1 MGRFQGL
8 TILVTGATGGFGRRA
23 AERFAAEGARLV
35 LSDLEAHSLEEL
47 AASLGT
53 ESATLAGDITDE
65 SLSKRLVKL
74 AVTRFGKL
82 DIAVNNAGVAQ
93 SFLKLPHIPS
103 EEARHIIE
111 VDLLGVFYALKHQ
124 IPVMEEQH
132 RANGYGGTIVNI
144 ASFAGLAGA
153 ARLSIYSAAKHGVI
167 GLTRSAA
174 AEYASKG
181 IRVNAVCPSYA
192 KTKMVSDFF
201 KLAGR
206 GQVELAAE
214 LTRGGPMRRFAEIDE
229 VVEVIL
235 FAADPK
241 NSFMT
246 GNTLCVDGGITAV

>member
-1 MGRFQGL
+1 MGRFEGL

-65 SLSKRLVKL
+65 SLSKHLVKL

-144 ASFAGLAGA
+144 ASLAGLAGA
-153 ARLSIYSAAKHGVI
+153 ARL
-167 GLTRSAA
+167 
-174 AEYASKG
+174 
-181 IRVNAVCPSYA
+181 
-192 KTKMVSDFF
+192 
-201 KLAGR
+201 
-206 GQVELAAE
+206 
-214 LTRGGPMRRFAEIDE
+214 
-229 VVEVIL
+229 
-235 FAADPK
+235 
-241 NSFMT
+241 
-246 GNTLCVDGGITAV
+246 

>member
-1 MGRFQGL
+1 MAAGRPNDLLLKARGL
-8 TILVTGATGGFGRRA
+8 CFRTSRRIPSRNWRRRSAQKAQRLRATSPTKA
-23 AERFAAEGARLV
+23 CPN
-35 LSDLEAHSLEEL
+35 
-47 AASLGT
+47 
-53 ESATLAGDITDE
+53 
-65 SLSKRLVKL
+65 RLVKL

-103 EEARHIIE
+103 EEARRIIE

-132 RANGYGGTIVNI
+132 RANGHGGTIVNI

-246 GNTLCVDGGITAV
+246 GSTLCVDGGITAV